1 VGTSMSGF
9 FASIYWMLIASIRKY
24 FAGIGGN

>member
-1 VGTSMSGF
+1 VGTAMSAF
-9 FASIYWMLIASIRKY
+9 LASLYWMLIASIRKY